1 MNPKS
6 PLAVLRSQIADA
18 KAIAQDMLM
27 NPQDA
32 DSVVPYARDIIDA
45 WDRLQRLDELA
56 LKMTEELVALEQK
69 LTIEGHFELDSDDS
83 GSGAVSVTA
92 VKAPVD
98 QVFRILITKGMLNQ
112 NLFTL
117 TKLVKRGVVRVG
129 DNIEL
134 LLPCGD
140 RLISKLLAPGNRLQ
154 ERGRVRSS
162 TSRKRRA
169 QEILSV
175 WLKRPR
181 VDGWFVL
188 NMSAKLVFQWL
199 YSLLPRSLVKR
210 QDVLGDI
217 FITPVP

>member
-56 LKMTEELVALEQK
+56 LKMTEELVMLEQK

-83 GSGAVSVTA
+83 GSGAASFAA

-154 ERGRVRSS
+154 ERGRVRSFYEQE
-162 TSRKRRA
+162 KARA
-169 QEILSV
+169 GDFICMSKEASGGWLVRIEHVSQASLSMA
-175 WLKRPR
+175 L
-181 VDGWFVL
+181 
-188 NMSAKLVFQWL
+188 
-199 YSLLPRSLVKR
+199 
-210 QDVLGDI
+210 
-217 FITPVP
+217 

>member
-154 ERGRVRSS
+154 ERGRVRSFYEQE
-162 TSRKRRA
+162 KARA
-169 QEILSV
+169 GDFICMAKEASGGWLVRIEHVSQASLSMA
-175 WLKRPR
+175 L
-181 VDGWFVL
+181 
-188 NMSAKLVFQWL
+188 
-199 YSLLPRSLVKR
+199 
-210 QDVLGDI
+210 
-217 FITPVP
+217 